1 VLPALYY
8 TTMKGKTTHNNG
20 LLPRIDLGRGNLIL
34 FLIGLLVLA
43 IGFILM
49 SIGPWDNPLSR
60 SVAPLVL
67 LFGYL
72 IVFPAAI
79 FYRRKSNGSSEPG
92 RSGKS
97 RPSGRPVRPNKR

>member
-1 VLPALYY
+1 
-8 TTMKGKTTHNNG
+8 MKGKVSRNNR

-34 FLIGLLVLA
+34 FLAGLIVLV

-67 LFGYL
+67 LLGYL
-72 IVFPAAI
+72 VVFPLAI
-79 FYRRKSNGSSEPG
+79 FYRDKLNRSSEPG
-92 RSGKS
+92 TSVKSKLPGKPVKSGK
-97 RPSGRPVRPNKR
+97 R

>member
-1 VLPALYY
+1 
-8 TTMKGKTTHNNG
+8 MKGKVSRNNR
-20 LLPRIDLGRGNLIL
+20 LLPRIDLGRENLIL
-34 FLIGLLVLA
+34 FLAGLIVLV

-72 IVFPAAI
+72 VVFPLAI
-79 FYRRKSNGSSEPG
+79 FYRGKSNRSSE
-92 RSGKS
+92 SGKS
-97 RPSGRPVRPNKR
+97 VKSKLPGKSVQSGKR